1 MHNIIIVTTIGNATT
16 TEVLPYE
23 FSDQEDALAFLDDY
37 EHDCLSRLY
46 DELRKVG
53 DRTFAAI
60 KSHHRKAM
68 TRTAEGTA
76 RKDGCSPVDGSITVT
91 VERVA

>member
-1 MHNIIIVTTIGNATT
+1 MHNIVITTTIGNATT

-37 EHDCLSRLY
+37 EHDCLSCLY
-46 DELRKVG
+46 DELRKNG
-53 DRTFAAI
+53 DRVFAVL

-68 TRTAEGTA
+68 TRMAEGTA
-76 RKDGCSPVDGSITVT
+76 RTDGHEPIEGSVIVT

>member
-1 MHNIIIVTTIGNATT
+1 MHNIVITTTVGDDTT

-23 FSDQEDALAFLDDY
+23 FTDQEDALSFLDSY

-53 DRTFAAI
+53 DRTFAAL

-76 RKDGCSPVDGSITVT
+76 RKDGCSPVNGSIIVT

>member
-1 MHNIIIVTTIGNATT
+1 MHNIITTITINDATT

-23 FSDQEDALAFLDDY
+23 FTDQEDALSFLDDY
-37 EHDCLSRLY
+37 EHVGLDRLY
-46 DELRKVG
+46 DELRKHG
-53 DRTFAAI
+53 DRTFAAL

-68 TRTAEGTA
+68 TRMAEGTA
-76 RKDGCSPVDGSITVT
+76 RTDGHEPVNGSITIT

>member
-1 MHNIIIVTTIGNATT
+1 MHNIVITTIIGNATT

-23 FSDQEDALAFLDDY
+23 FADQEDALSFLDSY

-53 DRTFAAI
+53 DRTFAAL
-60 KSHHRKAM
+60 KKHHRKTM

-76 RKDGCSPVDGSITVT
+76 RTDGHEPIEGSVTVT